1 MYPAKESELR
11 LNELRDNPGAT
22 KEKKRVGRGPG
33 SGKGKTAGRGIKG
46 QKSRSGVA
54 INGYEG
60 GQMPLYQRLPKRGFN
75 NINAKRYAV
84 INLGILQKFI
94 DNGKLDIKNTLNED
108 VLLNSGLVRRIWDG
122 VRLLNK
128 GQITSKVNIEVTGAS
143 KSAIAAIEKVGGTVK
158 VLKSAPGSD

>member
-1 MYPAKESELR
+1 
-11 LNELRDNPGAT
+11 
-22 KEKKRVGRGPG
+22 
-33 SGKGKTAGRGIKG
+33 
-46 QKSRSGVA
+46 
-54 INGYEG
+54 
-60 GQMPLYQRLPKRGFN
+60 MPLYQRLPKRGFN

-108 VLLNSGLVRRIWDG
+108 VLLSTGLVRRLWDG

-128 GQITSKVNIEVTGAS
+128 GQVTSKVNIEVTGAS

-158 VLKSAPGSD
+158 VLKSATVRD